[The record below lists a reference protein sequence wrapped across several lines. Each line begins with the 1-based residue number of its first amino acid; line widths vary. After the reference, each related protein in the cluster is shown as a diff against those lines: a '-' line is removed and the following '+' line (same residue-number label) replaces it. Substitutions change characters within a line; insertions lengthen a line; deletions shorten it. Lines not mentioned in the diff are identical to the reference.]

1 MRHKILVGAL
11 SLVIA
16 SSVTSIQVTSQAA
29 VAPHP
34 TNATQT
40 LATSTAGNREFQ
52 LVASGDI
59 LLHERTWTQAR
70 ADGKNGKWDFYPQLA
85 DIKRITS
92 TADLAMCHLETPL
105 SKPGGPYRGYP
116 MFNSPPQIIST
127 VTKLGFDM
135 CEQASNHAFDA
146 GAAGIKR
153 TLDYLD
159 KAGIAHTGTY
169 RTQAES
175 RVPLV
180 MKVHTS
186 QGDVKVGII
195 AFTYGFNGLPY
206 PNGQKWRANEIDVN
220 KIISDARA
228 SRAAGAEIVVVKLH
242 WGTEYSTSPSSY
254 QTSIAKKLARSGLVN
269 LVVGDHSHCVQPI
282 QKIGNMWVAYGHG
295 NLLAAQRDPLT
306 IKSEGI
312 VTRWTFTET
321 SGGKFVILKAEYAPT
336 LITDAF
342 PIRVLDVN
350 RALHTGNWVSTTK
363 PRLKK
368 ALSRTTKTVKSMNA
382 SVELMQNW

>member
-1 MRHKILVGAL
+1 MRRTILVGAL
-11 SLVIA
+11 LIGITACVTSNAA
-16 SSVTSIQVTSQAA
+16 SAPVSVTSHPKQASTTS
-29 VAPHP
+29 
-34 TNATQT
+34 
-40 LATSTAGNREFQ
+40 SSGNREFR

-85 DIKRITS
+85 EMKRITS

-105 SKPGGPYRGYP
+105 SKLGGPYRGYP
-116 MFNSPPQIIST
+116 MFNSPPQIMST

-146 GAAGIKR
+146 GAAGINR

-169 RTQAES
+169 RTKAES
-175 RVPLV
+175 QVPLV
-180 MKVHTS
+180 MRVRTAH
-186 QGDVKVGII
+186 GDVKVGII

-206 PNGQKWRANEIDVN
+206 PNGQKWRANQIDVK
-220 KIISDARA
+220 KILADARA
-228 SRAAGAEIVVVKLH
+228 SRAAGAEVVIVKLH
-242 WGTEYSTSPSSY
+242 WGTEYSTSPSTY
-254 QTSIAKKLARSGLVN
+254 QTSIAKKLAQSGLVN
-269 LVVGDHSHCVQPI
+269 LIVGDHSHCVQPI

-295 NLLAAQRDPLT
+295 NLLAAQRAPAT
-306 IKSEGI
+306 VKSEGV
-312 VTRWTFTET
+312 VTRWTFTENSSVT
-321 SGGKFVILKAEYAPT
+321 FTISKAEYAPT
-336 LITDAF
+336 YITDAF

-350 RALHTGNWVSTTK
+350 RALHTGKWVSTTK

-368 ALSRTTKTVKSMNA
+368 VLARTTKTIKSMGA